1 VIEGGLRAALF
12 VSAPAMLDSA
22 PWLSQ
27 NRALTFA
34 KTAT

>member
-22 PWLSQ
+22 PPLSQ
-27 NRALTFA
+27 NRVLKLA
-34 KTAT
+34 KTAA

>member
-1 VIEGGLRAALF
+1 MEGGLRVALF
-12 VSAPAMLDSA
+12 VSAPAMLDSV
-22 PWLSQ
+22 PRLSQ